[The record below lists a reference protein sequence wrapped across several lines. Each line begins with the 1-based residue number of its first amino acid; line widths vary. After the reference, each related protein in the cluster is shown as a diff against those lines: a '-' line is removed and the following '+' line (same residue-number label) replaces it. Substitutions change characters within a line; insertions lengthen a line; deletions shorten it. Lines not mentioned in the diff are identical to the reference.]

1 MLAHGSGGKLSHELI
16 ERLFRPAFAN
26 PALDRGDDAAVLT
39 LASQAEVAAGVAP
52 GCWRLAFTTDTYV
65 VKPLFFPGGDIGRLA
80 VCGTVNDLSMMGA
93 KPLYISAGFVLEEGL
108 EMAMLARIVDSMA
121 AAARE
126 AGVQIVTGDTK
137 VVERGGADG
146 LFINTSGVGLVPD
159 GIEISG
165 ARARPNDVVIV
176 SGTIG
181 DHGIAVI
188 SQREGLAFQTT
199 IQSDVAPL
207 NDLVANLLETLI
219 QKGKGQQ
226 GLAIPSKSVAGE
238 EEPLS
243 DAQRQ
248 AEDFPLH
255 TLRDPTR
262 GGLATT
268 LNEIARQAG
277 VCIILDEAAI
287 PIRPEVLAACDMLG
301 YDPLYVANEGKLVA
315 IVAPERAADTL
326 NLLRSHP
333 YGREARIIGRV
344 VPEPAGKVLLKTRIG
359 GTRIVDMLTGEL
371 LPRIC

>member
-26 PALDRGDDAAVLT
+26 PALDRGDDAAVLA
-39 LASQAEVAAGVAP
+39 LASQAKAAAGVAP
-52 GCWRLAFTTDTYV
+52 GRWRLAFTTDTYV

-108 EMAMLARIVDSMA
+108 EMTVLARIVDSMA
-121 AAARE
+121 AAAEE

-159 GIEISG
+159 GVEISG

-207 NDLVANLLETLI
+207 NNLVANLIEALI
-219 QKGKGQQ
+219 QRNERQQTQTVSPKPAPGKEGS
-226 GLAIPSKSVAGE
+226 PGE
-238 EEPLS
+238 QL
-243 DAQRQ
+243 Q

-255 TLRDPTR
+255 TMRDPTR

-315 IVAPERAADTL
+315 IVAPEWAAETL
-326 NLLRSHP
+326 NLLRAHP
-333 YGREARIIGRV
+333 YGKEARIIGRV
-344 VPEPAGKVLLKTRIG
+344 VPEPAGKVFLKTRIG
-359 GTRIVDMLTGEL
+359 GTRIVDLLTGEL